1 MVRWY
6 AEGTWIRAVKLL
18 LCVVCNQIFN
28 LSHTYAE
35 CRGAHG
41 GGQYV
46 DEVNAQ
52 VWGDREKIFV
62 LGFANGSLV
71 SALREQIQDGDLDEK
86 MRYGGGF
93 ETVGRD
99 FTAFIIPESA
109 SSVERVAKRFD
120 PIVVD

>member
-1 MVRWY
+1 MSY
-6 AEGTWIRAVKLL
+6 
-18 LCVVCNQIFN
+18 
-28 LSHTYAE
+28 TYAE
-35 CRGAHG
+35 CRGVHG

-46 DEVNAQ
+46 DQVNAK

-71 SALREQIQDGDLDEK
+71 SALREQIKDGDLDEK
-86 MRYGGGF
+86 MRYGGGI

-109 SSVERVAKRFD
+109 SSVERVAERFE